1 MKNERH
7 KKVNLVHN
15 GNSEGSVN
23 NVDKVNNSDFSEESN
38 ELLVSGVVSTSSL
51 LSWAKEN

>member
-7 KKVNLVHN
+7 KKVNIVHN

-23 NVDKVNNSDFSEESN
+23 NVDKGNNSHFSEESN
-38 ELLVSGVVSTSSL
+38 ELLVSGVVPPVFV
-51 LSWAKEN
+51 LS

>member
-38 ELLVSGVVSTSSL
+38 RLLVSGVVPPVFV
-51 LSWAKEN
+51 LS